1 MDTAPRMRSKFYDT
15 EQVLLKDT
23 KDTAKIFIILI
34 YIQIKMCK
42 LLLVMQLFRFLYNR
56 SSMDISNIYVLL
68 YTIYQKEKKVV
79 RLKRTYIYMI

>member
-1 MDTAPRMRSKFYDT
+1 
-15 EQVLLKDT
+15 
-23 KDTAKIFIILI
+23 
-34 YIQIKMCK
+34 MCK
-42 LLLVMQLFRFLYNR
+42 LLPVMQLFRFLYNR